1 MLELWAM
8 LLLAGIIGFM
18 GPFGTY
24 MRDGLPGRIGHW
36 WLLLMGAYI
45 LVR

>member
-1 MLELWAM
+1 M

-24 MRDGLPGRIGHW
+24 MRDGLPGRIGP
-36 WLLLMGAYI
+36 WLSLI
-45 LVR
+45 HI